1 MDECPRLRV
10 EVSQP
15 LVTEKLRRLAGNLD
29 QGRHFH
35 PHAVP
40 EPLQVPG
47 DRRPEQKSRIANDR
61 VAQHARETAV
71 EPERQ
76 IAGGAL
82 FNTSETYEKYEFT

>member
-47 DRRPEQKSRIANDR
+47 DRRPEQSLASRTIVLLTTPARPRLNQSGRSR
-61 VAQHARETAV
+61 VA
-71 EPERQ
+71 
-76 IAGGAL
+76 L
-82 FNTSETYEKYEFT
+82 CCNTSETYEKYEFT